1 MVDRKVIRV
10 MVTYK
15 AVTDSVQL
23 SFMDWLA
30 RTGMGMQPVTAFSW
44 ETLKLVFWMLAGAV
58 LCN

>member
-1 MVDRKVIRV
+1 